1 MSHSETPPP
10 NVCGAW
16 IKRRSKH
23 CEQPKGQGTDHPGS
37 GHCKWHFGST
47 QAGREFAAKEAGMQ
61 ILKYTTPLEI
71 DPTAA
76 LLQELYRTAGQ
87 VRYLDAKIG
96 EWDLDTTEEIP
107 DSQKQWLAVHRA
119 ERKHMAAVAKLALD
133 AGVAER
139 EIQLAEQQGAIL
151 ADAIEKILDRMQL
164 TVAQINLIPE
174 VVPAVLRAVSV
185 RMDDRGVS
193 R

>member
-1 MSHSETPPP
+1 MSRSETPPP

-16 IKRRSKH
+16 IKRRDKH
-23 CEQPKGQGTDHPGS
+23 CEQPKGHGTDHPGS
-37 GHCKWHFGST
+37 GHCRWHFGST
-47 QAGREFAAKEAGMQ
+47 QAGREFAAKQAGMQ

-87 VRYLDAKIG
+87 VRYLDTKIA
-96 EWDLDTTEEIP
+96 EWELDTTEEIP
-107 DSQKQWLAVHRA
+107 DSQRQWLLVHRA
-119 ERKHMAAVAKLALD
+119 ERKHMVEVAKSALM

-139 EIQLAEQQGAIL
+139 EIRLAEQQGAIL
-151 ADAIEKILDRMQL
+151 ADAIEKILERMQL
-164 TVAQINLIPE
+164 TPAQLDLIPE
-174 VVPAVLRAVSV
+174 VVPSVLRAVSV
-185 RMDDRGVS
+185 RMDERGIS

>member
-1 MSHSETPPP
+1 MSSQSPPP

-16 IKRRSKH
+16 IKRREKY
-23 CEQPKGQGTDHPGS
+23 CEAPKGQGTDHPGS

-47 QAGREFAAKEAGMQ
+47 QAGREYAAKEAGML

-87 VRYLDAKIG
+87 VRYLDTKIA
-96 EWDLDTTEEIP
+96 EWELDTTEEIP
-107 DSQKQWLAVHRA
+107 DAQKQWLAVHRA
-119 ERKHMAAVAKLALD
+119 ERKHMASVAKLALD

-139 EIQLAEQQGAIL
+139 EIRLAEQQGTIL

-164 TVAQINLIPE
+164 TPAQYALIPD
-174 VVPAVLRAVSV
+174 VVPTVLRAVSV
-185 RMDDRGVS
+185 RMDERGVGA
-193 R
+193 

>member
-1 MSHSETPPP
+1 MPRSETPPP

-16 IKRRSKH
+16 ISRREKH

-47 QAGREFAAKEAGMQ
+47 EAGKEYAAKEAGMQ

-87 VRYLDAKIG
+87 VRYLDSKIG
-96 EWDLDTTEEIP
+96 EWELDTTEEIP
-107 DSQKQWLAVHRA
+107 DNQRQWLLVHRA
-119 ERKHMAAVAKLALD
+119 ERKHLAAVAKLALD

-139 EIQLAEQQGAIL
+139 EIRLAELQGAIL

-164 TVAQINLIPE
+164 TPAQVSLIPE
-174 VVPAVLRAVSV
+174 VVPSVLRAVSI
-185 RMDDRGVS
+185 RMDQKEVDR
-193 R
+193 